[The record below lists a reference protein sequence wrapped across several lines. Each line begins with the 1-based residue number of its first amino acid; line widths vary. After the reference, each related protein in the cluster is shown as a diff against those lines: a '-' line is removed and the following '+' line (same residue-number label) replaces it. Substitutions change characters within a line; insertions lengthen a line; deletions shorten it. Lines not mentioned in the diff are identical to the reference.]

1 MRLYTCYNSL
11 QQAVNRLQAEGEQK
25 IDLGETQN
33 AMTDA
38 KEANWLLLFLVVL
51 LALPS
56 IALHAMKIPESPLT
70 MAVKLSASSLI
81 GIVGF
86 LGLKRLNAP
95 FIAVLSRKNIS
106 PSLILTGGALIF
118 LYISLTISEVA
129 ITKQVREFLDLPKI
143 ASPFEDILPLLRS
156 KNLMIFFLFHVI
168 VWGPF
173 CEELFFRGY
182 LQRAYSRMGMLHSV
196 LWPSLFFAFLHRG
209 GMAPFSKIFMGAS
222 LTLIS
227 LRYNGS
233 IMPSFLIHMGNN
245 LLPPLLITIAY
256 AQLPRGVAE
265 EMLFSAAAN
274 MKEEATI
281 SPLLPSMALYTVLFF
296 AFIAI
301 LSTLFLRRLW
311 RQCPI
316 TPSPQ
321 MPLKQGWKIVLH
333 LPIVLLGLAIYYLAY

>member
-1 MRLYTCYNSL
+1 
-11 QQAVNRLQAEGEQK
+11 
-25 IDLGETQN
+25 
-33 AMTDA
+33 MTDA

-95 FIAVLSRKNIS
+95 FIAVFSRKNIS

-182 LQRAYSRMGMLHSV
+182 LQRAYGRMGMLHSV
-196 LWPSLFFAFLHRG
+196 LWPSLFFAFLHGG

-222 LTLIS
+222 LALIS

-301 LSTLFLRRLW
+301 LSTLFLRRGGSAPSLLHRKCPSNRGGKLYCTSPLFCSASPFTIWPTDFVCQTDVNAIIYIDEQIITW
-311 RQCPI
+311 REQHDNHA
-316 TPSPQ
+316 S
-321 MPLKQGWKIVLH
+321 
-333 LPIVLLGLAIYYLAY
+333 

>member
-1 MRLYTCYNSL
+1 M
-11 QQAVNRLQAEGEQK
+11 NRLQAEGEQK
-25 IDLGETQN
+25 KREDETQS

-56 IALHAMKIPESPLT
+56 IALHAMKVPQSPLT

-81 GIVGF
+81 GVVGF

-106 PSLILTGGALIF
+106 PSLILTGAALIF

-129 ITKQVREFLDLPKI
+129 VTKQVREFLNWPKVP
-143 ASPFEDILPLLRS
+143 SPFEEILPLLRS
-156 KNLMIFFLFHVI
+156 KKLLIYFLFHVI

-182 LQRAYSRMGMLHSV
+182 FQRAYARMGMLHSV
-196 LWPSLFFAFLHRG
+196 LWPSLFFAFLHGG

-222 LTLIS
+222 LALIS

-233 IMPSFLIHMGNN
+233 IIPSFLIHMANN

-256 AQLPRGVAE
+256 TQLPKGVAE
-265 EMLFSAAAN
+265 EVLFSAAAN
-274 MKEEATI
+274 MKEEAAVI
-281 SPLLPSMALYTVLFF
+281 PLAPSVILYPVLFF
-296 AFIAI
+296 AFIAL
-301 LSTLFLRRLW
+301 LSALFLHRLW
-311 RQCPI
+311 RQCPA

-321 MPLKQGWKIVLH
+321 IPLKKGLKILLH
-333 LPIVLLGLAIYYLAY
+333 LPLVLLGLAIYYLAY

>member
-1 MRLYTCYNSL
+1 
-11 QQAVNRLQAEGEQK
+11 
-25 IDLGETQN
+25 
-33 AMTDA
+33 MTDA

-95 FIAVLSRKNIS
+95 FIAVFSRKNIS

-182 LQRAYSRMGMLHSV
+182 LQRAYGRMEEAWLLFPKF
-196 LWPSLFFAFLHRG
+196 LWALRWLSSPFGITDRSCP
-209 GMAPFSKIFMGAS
+209 PFS
-222 LTLIS
+222 
-227 LRYNGS
+227 
-233 IMPSFLIHMGNN
+233 
-245 LLPPLLITIAY
+245 
-256 AQLPRGVAE
+256 
-265 EMLFSAAAN
+265 
-274 MKEEATI
+274 
-281 SPLLPSMALYTVLFF
+281 
-296 AFIAI
+296 FIWVI
-301 LSTLFLRRLW
+301 ICYRR
-311 RQCPI
+311 C
-316 TPSPQ
+316 S
-321 MPLKQGWKIVLH
+321 
-333 LPIVLLGLAIYYLAY
+333 